1 VAHYLQ
7 SLGVG
12 PEVLVGICVERS
24 LDMIVG
30 LLGIFKAGG
39 AYVPL
44 DPHYPRERLA
54 FMLVDAHVPVLLT
67 HQSLA
72 GVLPRD
78 VAKVVYLDAEWD
90 EIARASRD
98 NPASGV
104 GPQNLAYVIYT
115 SGSTGQPKGVQLAHQ
130 GVINLAFW
138 HNQVF
143 AVTPRDRATLFS
155 SLSFDASV
163 GEIWPYLLIGASVH
177 IIDEETRL
185 SPSGLR
191 DWLADRRI
199 TISFLPTPVAENIL
213 SLGWPQS
220 APLRTVLT
228 GGDQLHQYPSSL
240 LPFELVNNYGPT
252 ESTMVATAE
261 RVPFKVD
268 IGKLPA
274 IGRPISN
281 TRLYVL
287 DRSLQPVPVGVAGE
301 LYLGGEGLAR
311 GYLNRPALT
320 AERFVPDPFGNGAG
334 SRLYRTGDL
343 VRYLTDGRLEF
354 LGRAD
359 QQVKVRGYRIELGE
373 IESVLRGHP
382 RVQEAVVIAGEDG
395 GGLKR
400 LIGYVVSRDGE
411 VVGVSE
417 LREHLRERLPEYMVP
432 SGWVMLEKM
441 PLTPNGKV
449 DRRALAAVESR
460 GVEEGRSYVA
470 PRTATEEL
478 LAGIWL
484 QVLGVERVGVTDN
497 FFELGGHS
505 LLATRVI
512 SQVKEIFHVDV
523 SLRYLFEMPTVEGL
537 AAALAGSLEE
547 GDDVEA
553 IATTFLE
560 LENLSE
566 DEVKAILL
574 EQNAN

>member
-1 VAHYLQ
+1 LRDRIGAPASRVLFLDTDIGENACDGVENIR
-7 SLGVG
+7 SDVG
-12 PEVLVGICVERS
+12 P
-24 LDMIVG
+24 D
-30 LLGIFKAGG
+30 
-39 AYVPL
+39 
-44 DPHYPRERLA
+44 
-54 FMLVDAHVPVLLT
+54 
-67 HQSLA
+67 
-72 GVLPRD
+72 
-78 VAKVVYLDAEWD
+78 
-90 EIARASRD
+90 
-98 NPASGV
+98 
-104 GPQNLAYVIYT
+104 NLAYVIFT
-115 SGSTGQPKGVQLAHQ
+115 SGSTGQPKGVAITHHS
-130 GVINLAFW
+130 A
-138 HNQVF
+138 
-143 AVTPRDRATLFS
+143 ATLLYWSRDTFDQQV
-155 SLSFDASV
+155 LSGVLASTSICFDLSV
-163 GEIWPYLLIGASVH
+163 FELFAPLSWGGRVLLA
-177 IIDEETRL
+177 ETALELPQLSARKEVRL
-185 SPSGLR
+185 VNTVPSAMAELLR
-191 DWLADRRI
+191 DNSVPESVVAVALAGEPFPRRLADEI
-199 TISFLPTPVAENIL
+199 YNKTQVEQVWNL
-213 SLGWPQS
+213 
-220 APLRTVLT
+220 
-228 GGDQLHQYPSSL
+228 
-240 LPFELVNNYGPT
+240 YGPT
-252 ESTMVATAE
+252 EDTTYSTAE
-261 RVPFKVD
+261 RVGQAAPD
-268 IGKLPA
+268 LT
-274 IGRPISN
+274 IGRPIAN
-281 TRLYVL
+281 TQAYVL
-287 DRSLQPVPVGVAGE
+287 DAQGRLTPVGVAGE